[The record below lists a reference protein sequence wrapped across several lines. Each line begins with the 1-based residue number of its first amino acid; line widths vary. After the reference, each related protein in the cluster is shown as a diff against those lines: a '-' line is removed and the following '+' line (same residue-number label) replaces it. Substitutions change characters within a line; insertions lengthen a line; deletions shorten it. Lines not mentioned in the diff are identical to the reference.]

1 MSAWLGFWERDNPI
15 YVSARHRAVHYARVA
30 DDILAVLP
38 EGRDAAVLDYGCGE
52 ALEAGRVARRTAR
65 LYLYDASRPQRQR
78 LLARFRESAA
88 IAVLDEAGLAALL
101 PTSLDLVVVN
111 SVIQY
116 LSRAELGDLLGRCRS
131 WLKPGGALVV
141 ADVVPPGP
149 QAVADVKA
157 LLATAWRYGFLFAAV
172 LGLFKAALS
181 DYRTLRSAAGF
192 AVYGEAKMLALLAE
206 AGFAARRR
214 EANFGF
220 NPARMTF
227 IATRRA

>member
-15 YVSARHRAVHYARVA
+15 YVSARHRGVHYARVA

-38 EGRDAAVLDYGCGE
+38 ERGDAAVLDYGCGE
-52 ALEAGRVARRTAR
+52 ALEAERVASRTGR
-65 LYLYDASRPQRQR
+65 LYLYDASRPQCQR
-78 LLARFRESAA
+78 LLARFRASAA
-88 IAVLDEAGLAALL
+88 IAVLDEAGLTTL
-101 PTSLDLVVVN
+101 PPASLDLVVVN

-116 LSRAELGDLLGRCRS
+116 LSRAELGALLARARI
-131 WLKPGGALVV
+131 WLKSGGALVL

-149 QAVADVKA
+149 QAAADAKA
-157 LLATAWRYGFLFAAV
+157 LLATGWRHGFLPAAV

-181 DYRTLRSAAGF
+181 DYRSLRAAAGF
-192 AVYGEAKMLALLAE
+192 AVYGEAEMLALLAG
-206 AGFAARRR
+206 AGFAPRRR

-227 IATRRA
+227 IATRRG